1 MEQKEILDPSRA
13 YRERVNVAD
22 DTVELSG
29 DFLLPE
35 QFDDAKRII
44 RVEGTLRP
52 GGRYIS
58 GREAEYEGE
67 MVYSVLYLTDSNSI
81 KNAVFKTKYDKS
93 ITIPEGID
101 EGYSV
106 YPTYC
111 GVECKLVNPRKMNL
125 RSAIKLN
132 FEGYRTLSAMPSFSG
147 DTPTEDALSCEM
159 KDDRIEYMRTV
170 TVNSRDNRVSR
181 DFELE
186 PSEKAVKEIICCT
199 LTIKPG
205 EYTVSG
211 GAVSASAE
219 GVFKVIYLV
228 KNDEDVEYACASR
241 TFKMDTRFN
250 DEAIEEEFEGHIEH
264 YVKEI
269 AVSVGKDNNGENRY
283 FEVDFTYD
291 ACGRFYANEGCTL
304 VSDLYSCDYES
315 DISYRDI
322 DLMNYMG
329 SLSSKAHFSS
339 TVDSPHTVGLLAPE
353 TLIKDI
359 HLKRDDES
367 GTVYV
372 DMDVCV
378 TALLRNE
385 DSRLTAFSH
394 DMPVR
399 VSIDGARCD
408 KCDVKAYISNAKVE
422 LNGDSIEISGDL
434 EATLSLF
441 SNISKSA
448 VSAVTLKKD
457 TPREDASG
465 LPITFYYPEEG
476 EKLWD
481 IAKKYGSTV
490 EVIMSANELTDEK
503 IGKNVLLIP
512 KKRRKPLFSKV
523 ISK

>member
-1 MEQKEILDPSRA
+1 MEQKEILDSSRV
-13 YRERVNVAD
+13 YRERVNAVD

-81 KNAVFKTKYDKS
+81 KNAVFKTKYDKG
-93 ITIPEGID
+93 ITIPEGVD
-101 EGYSV
+101 DGFSV
-106 YPTYC
+106 YPTFS

-125 RSAIKLN
+125 RAVIKLN
-132 FEGYRTLSAMPSFSG
+132 FEGYRTLSALPVFSG
-147 DTPTEDALSCEM
+147 DTPDEDALCCET
-159 KDDRIEYMRTV
+159 KDGSIGYLRAI
-170 TVNSRDNRVSR
+170 TVNSNDNRVSR
-181 DFELE
+181 DFELT
-186 PSEKAVKEIICCT
+186 SGEKSVKEIVCCT
-199 LTIKPG
+199 VTVKPC

-211 GAVSASAE
+211 GTVSANAE
-219 GVFKVIYLV
+219 ASLRVVYLV
-228 KNDEDVEYACASR
+228 KNDEDVEYACVTRAFR
-241 TFKMDTRFN
+241 LDTRLN
-250 DEAIEEEFEGHIEH
+250 DTALSAEYEGSIEY

-269 AVSVGKDNNGENRY
+269 SVSVSKDGNGENRY

-291 ACGRFYANEGCTL
+291 ACGRFYSSDSCTY
-304 VSDLYSCDYES
+304 VADLYSCDYQS
-315 DISYRDI
+315 DITRRDI
-322 DLMNYMG
+322 SVMNYICNKSAQARFVG
-329 SLSSKAHFSS
+329 K
-339 TVDSPHTVGLLAPE
+339 VDSPHTVGMIAPE
-353 TLIKDI
+353 ARIRDI
-359 HLKRDDES
+359 HTKHDGEG

-385 DSRLTAFSH
+385 DKRLTAFTH
-394 DMPVR
+394 DLPVR
-399 VSIDGARCD
+399 VTLDGVCCDECEACAFIDNVKTELSGD
-408 KCDVKAYISNAKVE
+408 QIEINGDVRVE
-422 LNGDSIEISGDL
+422 LTLFCRESGD
-434 EATLSLF
+434 
-441 SNISKSA
+441 A

-476 EKLWD
+476 EELWE

-490 EVIMSANELTDEK
+490 EVIMSANELTNEK

-512 KKRRKPLFSKV
+512 KKRRKPLFSRV
-523 ISK
+523 ITK